1 MSDQSA
7 IDAAFD
13 ALGDPQRREIIRQ
26 LRRGPRP
33 VGLIADGL
41 TIGRPAVSKHL
52 RVLQGAGLVERT
64 SVGTRN
70 LYSLAPAALAP
81 LQQWLAQQW
90 DDVLKSFADHV
101 TSTIT
106 RRDVPVHTRS
116 QEP

>member
-1 MSDQSA
+1 MSDQLA

-41 TIGRPAVSKHL
+41 TIGRPAVSRHL

-70 LYSLAPAALAP
+70 LYSLAPGALAP
-81 LQQWLAQQW
+81 LQQWLTQQW
-90 DDVLKSFADHV
+90 DDVLQSFADHV
-101 TSTIT
+101 TSTAARPDGPPH
-106 RRDVPVHTRS
+106 RRPE
-116 QEP
+116 EP